1 MFSWGWISDGHVLAY
16 NDLRKL
22 LMTDKEA
29 PAQPAKGSQTKPAQ
43 ADKPKPAPARPH
55 MVNDHDEHAINRGKT
70 RIDERSKE

>member
-1 MFSWGWISDGHVLAY
+1 
-16 NDLRKL
+16 
-22 LMTDKEA
+22 MTDKEA

-55 MVNDHDEHAINRGKT
+55 MANDHDEHAINRGKT